1 MTNVE
6 FFANLASPH
15 WLLLFN
21 PVKLKLDADFAV
33 LKKMELHKS
42 ICDIRESPCSVNL
55 KSYDPVISEH
65 LCQVERL
72 KAHLHDDK
80 KCDIFALR

>member
-1 MTNVE
+1 MSSL

-42 ICDIRESPCSVNL
+42 ICDIRESSCSVNL